1 MACQFTMLN
10 LNLLLA
16 NRKEGE
22 HCGGPFGSKGRCLF
36 GLKCNVSEER
46 EDIHGVCL
54 SEFDFT

>member
-1 MACQFTMLN
+1 MLN